1 MNLSTRLL
9 ILALFLLDAGL
20 SFSQPLS
27 ASAGNATSVCKG
39 SSATLGGSPTASG
52 GTAPY
57 TYSWVPSTFLSSTT
71 VANPACT
78 PTANTT
84 YTVFVKDAANNTA
97 SSVVNVTIQSQSL
110 ADAGPDKSLCLGDT
124 VQLGGPTNLTSGG
137 TTYTWTPNVNI
148 SNVNAPYPMVWPTQT
163 TTYTLTVNGPC
174 SPGVTTVTVTVNS
187 LPTVN
192 AGPDVTIYSG
202 QSTQLNGTGAV
213 NYYWSPNV
221 SLNYTNIPN
230 PDADPTYTIT
240 YFLIG
245 VDANGCAGYDDIKV
259 TVLES
264 DSLFI
269 YNTFTPNADGDND
282 FWYIGNISKFPD
294 NTLNVY

>member
-1 MNLSTRLL
+1 M
-9 ILALFLLDAGL
+9 
-20 SFSQPLS
+20 
-27 ASAGNATSVCKG
+27 
-39 SSATLGGSPTASG
+39 
-52 GTAPY
+52 
-57 TYSWVPSTFLSSTT
+57 
-71 VANPACT
+71 
-78 PTANTT
+78 
-84 YTVFVKDAANNTA
+84 
-97 SSVVNVTIQSQSL
+97 VNVTIQSQSF

-137 TTYTWTPNVNI
+137 TTYTWTPNANI
-148 SNVNAPYPMVWPTQT
+148 SNANAPYPMVWPTQT
-163 TTYTLTVNGPC
+163 TTYTLTANGPC
-174 SPGVTTVTVTVNS
+174 PPNVSTVTVIVNS
-187 LPTVN
+187 LPTVS
-192 AGPDVTIYSG
+192 AGPDVTIFSG
-202 QSTQLNGTGAV
+202 QSTTLQGTGAT

-245 VDANGCAGYDDIKV
+245 VDANGCAGYDQVKV

-294 NTLNVY
+294 NTLTVYNRFGRVVYSSHPYNNQWTGKSGGEELPAATYYFILDPGNGKKEVHGSVTIIR